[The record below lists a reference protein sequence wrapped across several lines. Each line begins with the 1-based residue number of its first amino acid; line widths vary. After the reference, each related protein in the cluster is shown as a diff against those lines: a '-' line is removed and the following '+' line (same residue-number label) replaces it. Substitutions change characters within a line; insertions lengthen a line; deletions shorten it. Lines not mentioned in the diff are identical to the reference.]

1 MKKLNDPVRK
11 VNAQS
16 VGLDVHKSI
25 TVFCVLG
32 ADGTVL
38 EQGQFRSCRAEFDAF
53 IARILGAGESH
64 FTFEASRSSLW
75 VFDVLHASIERDHI
89 HVAQAKRIRAIANS
103 QAKNDTNDAWW
114 LAYLTYEGRLPE
126 AYVPQAEILELR
138 IATRER
144 QACVRRR
151 TKLINRLKAHLAQI
165 GEVVP
170 SSTVS
175 TKIARR
181 FIAEKAAETKGLR
194 GRALQGCVDELA
206 YQENQI
212 AEWEQ
217 LIDSVAANMPA
228 VKLLAKE
235 IPGVGKALSATI
247 VAEAGDI
254 TRYQSAKAFGCATG
268 LTPSDRSSSG
278 KTLHGGITRAGNPH
292 LRWAMT
298 QAAMGC
304 LRSRSGAGLA
314 AGNWIRHK
322 QKRMGNKAKA
332 RAAGGRKLAE
342 AVWRL
347 FNLGECFDAARPFGS
362 RSVEVARPL
371 KSKRVAELSKSRSVD
386 IA

>member
-1 MKKLNDPVRK
+1 MKKLSDPVRK

-25 TVFCVLG
+25 TVYCVLDAEG
-32 ADGTVL
+32 VVVEEGR
-38 EQGQFRSCRAEFDAF
+38 FRSRRKDFDAF
-53 IARILGAGESH
+53 IARVLRAGESH
-64 FTFEASRSSLW
+64 FSFEASRSSLW
-75 VFDVLHASIERDHI
+75 VFDVLRESIEADHI

-103 QAKNDTNDAWW
+103 NAKNDTNDAWW

-144 QACVRRR
+144 RSCVRRR
-151 TKLINRLKAHLAQI
+151 TQIINRLKAHLAQV

-170 SSTVS
+170 SSAVS
-175 TKIARR
+175 TKVARL
-181 FIAEKAAETKGLR
+181 FIAQKASSTEGLR
-194 GRALQGCVDELA
+194 GRALQSCIDELE
-206 YQENQI
+206 YQEAQI
-212 AEWEQ
+212 AEWEK
-217 LIDSVAANMPA
+217 LIDGVAAGLPE
-228 VKLLAKE
+228 VELLAKE

-247 VAEAGDI
+247 IAEAGDI
-254 TRYQSAKAFGCATG
+254 TRYVSAKAFGCASG

-278 KTLHGGITRAGNPH
+278 KTLHGGITHEGNPH
-292 LRWAMT
+292 LRWALT

-314 AGNWIRHK
+314 AGNWIRQK
-322 QKRMGNKAKA
+322 QKRMGNKSKA

-342 AVWRL
+342 TIWRL

-362 RSVEVARPL
+362 RSVDA
-371 KSKRVAELSKSRSVD
+371 A
-386 IA
+386 